1 MKAFTLFTTDVLG
14 EMKPRRMSTMDSC
27 KVIPAGGG
35 QRKSAAV
42 AKLERACQDALLEA
56 KLDRA
61 MELLQRIPAAR
72 NRPIPDMPGAGPS
85 AFDLMFTPQP
95 SAGELAAQRRA
106 QDWDRICAEA
116 ADAYAARN
124 PHKKEYRG

>member
-1 MKAFTLFTTDVLG
+1 MTSKELTGGLHMFHTKPMPLIYTTDSKK
-14 EMKPRRMSTMDSC
+14 EP
-27 KVIPAGGG
+27 
-35 QRKSAAV
+35 SAAKRLETV
-42 AKLERACQDALLEA
+42 CRDAQIAAKT
-56 KLDRA
+56 DRL
-61 MELLQRIPAAR
+61 MELIQRIPDMR
-72 NRPIPDMPGAGPS
+72 NRPIPDYPGAGPS